1 MENVDFIRTTLKLA
15 IRVIYNLR
23 DENVW
28 EKRRWK
34 IPKKFKPSLKHM
46 EFILMEKI
54 TEMLK
59 YIFLN
64 STNAL
69 DQEVDLELEG

>member
-1 MENVDFIRTTLKLA
+1 
-15 IRVIYNLR
+15 
-23 DENVW
+23 
-28 EKRRWK
+28 
-34 IPKKFKPSLKHM
+34 M